1 MTGRGKRVVFLHPDL
16 GIGGA
21 ERLVVDAAVALQSLG
36 HTVQMVTAHH
46 DPSHCFEETR
56 DGTLD
61 VKCVG
66 DWLPRSFGGYCYA
79 LCAYIRMIYAALYLV
94 LFSHLEPEVVICDQV
109 SACIPFI
116 KWAPLPAAKKPSKV
130 IFYCHFP
137 DQLLTDRKSTL
148 KRLYRAPLD
157 WLEEAT
163 TGMADIV
170 LVNSNF
176 TAGIFKQTF
185 TNLAESQ
192 VQPSVLYPSLDTS
205 LFDQVNGS
213 DKAKS
218 DPKQEFVFLSVNRY
232 SRPKNLPLAIRAL
245 ARLKASLPD
254 FSRVKLI
261 MIGGYDSRVDE
272 NVEVLRELEDLV
284 TELGLEDHVTF
295 KTSTPTSEKVDLMRN
310 VCHALLYTPS
320 GEHFGIVPLE
330 AMHCRLPVVAVNDAG
345 PKESVADGVT
355 GFLCQPTP
363 EDFSVAMAKL
373 VKMSQSEL
381 DAIGQAG
388 RERVR
393 DMFSFKAFAN
403 SLDQVVRN

>member
-1 MTGRGKRVVFLHPDL
+1 MVFLHPDL

-21 ERLVVDAAVALQSLG
+21 ERLVVDAAVALQSMG

-61 VKCVG
+61 VTCVG

-79 LCAYIRMIYAALYLV
+79 LCAYFRMIYAALYLV
-94 LFSHLEPEVVICDQV
+94 LFSHLHPEVVICDQV

-148 KRLYRAPLD
+148 KQLYRAPLD
-157 WLEEAT
+157 WLEEVT
-163 TGMADIV
+163 TGMADLV

-185 TNLAESQ
+185 TNLTNKEI
-192 VQPSVLYPSLDTS
+192 QPEVLYPSLDTS
-205 LFDQVNGS
+205 LFDQPNDGK
-213 DKAKS
+213 KAKS
-218 DPKQEFVFLSVNRY
+218 DPRQEFKFLSVNRY
-232 SRPKNLPLAIRAL
+232 SRPKNLPLAIKAV

-254 FSRVKLI
+254 SARVKLV
-261 MIGGYDSRVDE
+261 MIGGYDPRVEE
-272 NVEVLRELEDLV
+272 NVEVLTELEDLV
-284 TELGLEDHVTF
+284 SELGLEDQVTF
-295 KTSTPTSEKVDLMRN
+295 KTSTPTSEKVDLMTN

-345 PKESVADGVT
+345 PKESVADGIT

-363 EDFSVAMAKL
+363 EDFSVAMSKL
-373 VKMSQSEL
+373 VKMSQTEL
-381 DAIGQAG
+381 DTIGQAG

-393 DMFSFKAFAN
+393 DLFSFKAFAN
-403 SLDQVVRN
+403 QLDDKVQ